1 MAWSCQTPTALHR
14 AWGALSSGEPGG
26 PMPPHVPSQSLLPK
40 SLPEEA
46 FLDQPISSV
55 PGGVWV
61 GLGSRWLPLCTADE
75 LL

>member
-1 MAWSCQTPTALHR
+1 
-14 AWGALSSGEPGG
+14 
-26 PMPPHVPSQSLLPK
+26 MPPRVPLHSLLPK
-40 SLPEEA
+40 SLPEAA

-61 GLGSRWLPLCTADE
+61 GIGSGWLPLCTADE

>member
-1 MAWSCQTPTALHR
+1 
-14 AWGALSSGEPGG
+14 
-26 PMPPHVPSQSLLPK
+26 MPPRVPLHSLLPK

-61 GLGSRWLPLCTADE
+61 GIGSGWLPLCTADE